1 MPDTPAALLRA
12 LFEAAVARAAAP
24 AMLTPHLP
32 APPRGRTVVVGAGKA
47 AAAMAQAV
55 EAAWPQNA
63 PLSGVVVTRYGY
75 GVGPLPRLTVIEAA
89 HPVPDQAGQQA
100 AARIRAAVQG
110 LSADDLVLCLI
121 SGGGSAL
128 LAAPLPGITLADKQ
142 ALNRALLTSGASI
155 AEMNIVRKHLSSL
168 KGGRLALAAAPARLV
183 TLLVSDVPGDDPS
196 IIASGPTIPDPST
209 QSEARAVL
217 ARHHI
222 VPPPPVARLLANP
235 DFETPKPGHP
245 AFAGTEVRFVAT
257 PQDALEAA
265 AQTARAAGI
274 TPLILG
280 NALEGEAREMGRVM
294 AGIARQCRRHGQPVR
309 PPCVLLSGGETT
321 VTVRG
326 AGLGG
331 RNVEFLLSLAIAL
344 EGAPGIH
351 ALAADTDGVDG
362 GAEVA
367 GALIGPDTLSR
378 ALAAGLTPLQSLDAN
393 DAHPFF
399 AALGDQLITGPTRTN
414 VNDFRALLLL

>member
-1 MPDTPAALLRA
+1 MPAPAAFLRA
-12 LFEAAVARAAAP
+12 LFSAAIARAAAP
-24 AMLTPHLP
+24 EMLVPHLP
-32 APPRGRTVVVGAGKA
+32 SPPRGRTVVVGAGKA
-47 AAAMAQAV
+47 AASMAQAV
-55 EAAWPQNA
+55 EAAWPPNA

-75 GVGPLPRLTVIEAA
+75 GVGPLPRIEVIEAA
-89 HPVPDQAGQQA
+89 HPVPDQASQHA
-100 AARIRAAVQG
+100 AARIQAALRG

-142 ALNRALLTSGASI
+142 NLTRAQLTSGATI
-155 AEMNIVRKHLSSL
+155 AEINTVRKHLSAV
-168 KGGRLALAAAPARLV
+168 KAGRLALAAAPARLV

-196 IIASGPTIPDPST
+196 IIASGPTVPDPTT
-209 QSEARAVL
+209 QPQALEIL

-222 VPPPPVARLLANP
+222 PVPEPVRRLLEDPAH
-235 DFETPKPGHP
+235 ETPKPNHP
-245 AFAGTEVRFVAT
+245 AFARAQLHLAAT

-265 AQTARAAGI
+265 ASTARAQGI

-280 NALEGEAREMGRVM
+280 NALEGEAREMAVVM
-294 AGIARQCRRHGQPVR
+294 AGIARQCRLHGQPAR
-309 PPCVLLSGGETT
+309 PPCVLLSGGEAT

-326 AGLGG
+326 AGVGG

-344 EGAPGIH
+344 NGAPGIH

-362 GAEVA
+362 GAEIA
-367 GALIGPDTLSR
+367 GALIGPDTLTR
-378 ALAAGLTPLQSLDAN
+378 AAALGLSPRAALRAN
-393 DAHPFF
+393 NAHPVF

-414 VNDFRALLLL
+414 VNDFRAILVL